1 MGKCFLV
8 PLAGLGDV
16 SENTSCFNVETSFNA
31 ENHYITYTLTLL
43 AGSSPTA

>member
-31 ENHYITYTLTLL
+31 ENHYITRRLRFL